1 MTQLPDCP
9 IKITQ
14 FPDYPITRFGL
25 LDRLPPRPQRL
36 LRLHEVLHVALQLE
50 LVVARL
56 RRRRRRRWL
65 VGRNRHVPVVLEPG
79 PRRNLEARAVDDRIA
94 LASFRTRR
102 GAMPF
107 VLVNSVIQP
116 NLLLRYTADN
126 QTSTSWPAK
135 SSSPRS
141 NSVC

>member
-1 MTQLPDCP
+1 MR
-9 IKITQ
+9 ITGW
-14 FPDYPITRFGL
+14 I
-25 LDRLPPRPQRL
+25 RL
-36 LRLHEVLHVALQLE
+36 LEVVGPRRDRHVVGLHEVLHVALQLE

-56 RRRRRRRWL
+56 RQRRRRRWL

-116 NLLLRYTADN
+116 NLLLRYTAEDK
-126 QTSTSWPAK
+126 TSISWTAK
-135 SSSPRS
+135 SSSPLL